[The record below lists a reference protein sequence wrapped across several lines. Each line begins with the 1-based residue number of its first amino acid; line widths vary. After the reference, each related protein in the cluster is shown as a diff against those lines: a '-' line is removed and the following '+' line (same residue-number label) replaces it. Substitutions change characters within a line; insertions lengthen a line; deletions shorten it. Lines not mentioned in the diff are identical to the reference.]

1 MRSSCASCGDRLL
14 HRERRGPSA
23 TYCSGRCRVRAYRAR
38 KRARATKVAIPPCM
52 RNRARWIRHD
62 EEKRPLT
69 THGWYASVRRPST
82 WTSYVRSRDSEVGV
96 GMGYVLGE
104 GIGCIDLDDVIDERG
119 RLAEWAARYIDRFR
133 ERAILVE
140 RSRSGRGVHIFLRM
154 EEARGRRI
162 REDGR
167 KIEIYSQGRY
177 IAVTG
182 DRI

>member
-1 MRSSCASCGDRLL
+1 M
-14 HRERRGPSA
+14 
-23 TYCSGRCRVRAYRAR
+23 RAYRAR

-69 THGWYASVRRPST
+69 THGWYASVRKPST
-82 WTSYVRSRDSEVGV
+82 WTSYARSRDSEVGV

-104 GIGCIDLDDVIDERG
+104 GIGCIDLDDVIDGRG

-162 REDGR
+162 REPGR